1 MIRIENAG
9 IYNSQISRKNIKKSN
24 NRRVSLFELELPIE
38 NDGISYI
45 NKTAMPI
52 NQNTIICAKP
62 NQIRCTKFPFK
73 CYYIHLM
80 AEDLNLYNKLLELP
94 DFIQI
99 ENRSEYEAIFKA
111 LCGYYN
117 TYNKR
122 DEIMMISLVLKL
134 IYLLDIKSQKHITGE
149 YHAFNSS
156 VNKVL
161 KYINENIEEDLSL
174 KKMSAYASLTPTYFH
189 TCFKQVVGKTLREY
203 VEDTRIKHSVNL
215 MLTTNMTLTEIAYHS
230 GFSSQSYYNS
240 VFKRK
245 FDCSP
250 RKYLKIL
257 NNKYEV

>member
-24 NRRVSLFELELPIE
+24 NRRTSLFELELPIE
-38 NDGISYI
+38 NEGISYI
-45 NKTAMPI
+45 NKNAMPV
-52 NQNTIICAKP
+52 NQNTVICAKP

-73 CYYIHLM
+73 CYYVHLV
-80 AEDLNLYNKLLELP
+80 AEDINLYNKLIELP

-99 ENRSEYEAIFKA
+99 ENRSEYEAIFKD

-117 TYNKR
+117 TYSKR

-134 IYLLDIKSQKHITGE
+134 IYFLDIKSQKHITGE

-174 KKMSAYASLTPTYFH
+174 KKLSAYVSLAPTYFH

-203 VEDTRIKHSVNL
+203 VEDTRIKHSINL
-215 MLTTNMTLTEIAYHS
+215 MLTTNMTLTQIAYHS

-245 FDCSP
+245 FNCSP

-257 NNKYEV
+257 NDKYEI